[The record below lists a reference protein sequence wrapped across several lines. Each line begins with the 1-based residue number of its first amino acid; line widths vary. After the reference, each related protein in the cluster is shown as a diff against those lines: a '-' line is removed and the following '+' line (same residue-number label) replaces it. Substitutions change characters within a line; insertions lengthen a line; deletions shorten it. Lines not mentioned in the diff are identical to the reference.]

1 MPCEKQQK
9 HHRADQNFLFFT
21 KVMVFVG
28 KRKEKKQ
35 ETNEFLSTL
44 KIVVIFQMKIGQ
56 NRLYISKLKFWW
68 FEIEQLFFFNSTLNE
83 VFLLV

>member
-1 MPCEKQQK
+1 
-9 HHRADQNFLFFT
+9 
-21 KVMVFVG
+21 MVFVG

-68 FEIEQLFFFNSTLNE
+68 FEIEQLFFFNSTLNK